1 MKVLDLDSK
10 EMVEL
15 SQGQVFV
22 LHLSPCVL
30 DGMNRAVD
38 EPRGGSR
45 ELGEVLM
52 PCNCHIYQLVEE
64 ETLNSSRVKH

>member
-30 DGMNRAVD
+30 GGMNRAVD
-38 EPRGGSR
+38 KPRRAGR
-45 ELGEVLM
+45 KLGEVLM
-52 PCNCHIYQLVEE
+52 PCKCHIYQLVEE
-64 ETLNSSRVKH
+64 ETLNSGRLKY